1 MFTALSVVANN
12 LSTNLLSTP
21 VYTGMMIGAVAVFVC
36 AGFII
41 RSIRL
46 TSQVL
51 DKLSDSDD
59 PEKRITALRGLFP
72 VYAISLLVPLASG
85 AVGGVNGLIAFACS
99 ASITGMC
106 VIFAFNNSGRFFDRT
121 ATETLGTVIK
131 LMVAVTLVF
140 APFFMKFG
148 GLF

>member
-1 MFTALSVVANN
+1 
-12 LSTNLLSTP
+12 
-21 VYTGMMIGAVAVFVC
+21 MMIGAVVVFVC
-36 AGFII
+36 AGLII

-51 DKLSDSDD
+51 RGRLSNSDD

-72 VYAISLLVPLASG
+72 VYAISLLVPLACG
-85 AVGGVNGLIAFACS
+85 VLGGVNGLIAFACS

-140 APFFMKFG
+140 APLFMDFG
-148 GLF
+148 GIF